1 MEFSTPTSLPN
12 YQVQATYN
20 DKILLLGSCFVEN
33 IGKKLDESKFHVCI
47 NPFGTLYNPSSVA
60 SSIQTLLDGKIY
72 KPTDLFKHGG
82 CFHSFD
88 HHSRFS
94 SVDEEDCLRLIN
106 RQMSFASDYITNA
119 KFLFVTFGSAY
130 IYRLKEN
137 NRVVAN
143 CHKLSDRQFIR
154 ELLTVEDITELWSE
168 LIQKLRMINPDLR
181 ILFTVSPIRHLKDG
195 AHGNQISKATLIL
208 AVQQLMERHPESTD
222 YFPAYE
228 IMLDELRDYRFYA
241 EDMVHPSNQA
251 IQYIWNQFVSCFMTS
266 DTKEIM
272 HQWEEIQKAMNHKPF
287 QPESEAYQKF
297 ILQTM
302 LKIEQ
307 ITKKIPSFDT
317 QNELKALKSKL
328 K

>member
-1 MEFSTPTSLPN
+1 MEFSTPISLPN
-12 YQVQATYN
+12 YPFKATYN
-20 DKILLLGSCFVEN
+20 DKMLLLGSCFVEN
-33 IGKKLDESKFHVCI
+33 IGKKLDEFKFHVCI

-72 KPTDLFKHGG
+72 NPTDLFNYGG
-82 CFHSFD
+82 SFHSYD

-94 SVDEEDCLRLIN
+94 SVNKEECLQLIN
-106 RQMSFASDYITNA
+106 SQARFASDYIKTG

-137 NRVVAN
+137 NRIVAN
-143 CHKLSDRQFIR
+143 CHKLPDRQFIR
-154 ELLTVEDITELWSE
+154 ELLTVEGITELWSE
-168 LIQKLRMINPDLR
+168 LIQKLRKINPDLR

-195 AHGNQISKATLIL
+195 AHGNQISKATLTL
-208 AVQQLMERHPESTD
+208 AVQQLLERHPESTA

-251 IQYIWNQFVSCFMTS
+251 ILYIWNRFISCFMTS

-272 HQWEEIQKAMNHKPF
+272 RQWEEIQKAMKHKPF
-287 QPESEAYQKF
+287 QPESDAYQKF
-297 ILQTM
+297 LIQTM
-302 LKIEQ
+302 LKVEH

-317 QNELKALKSKL
+317 QNELEALKSKL

>member
-94 SVDEEDCLRLIN
+94 SVDEEDCLHLIN
-106 RQMSFASDYITNA
+106 RQMSFASDYIKNA

-143 CHKLSDRQFIR
+143 CHKLPDRKFIR
-154 ELLTVEDITELWSE
+154 ELLTVEEITELWSE
-168 LIQKLRMINPDLR
+168 LIQKLRKVNPDLR

>member
-1 MEFSTPTSLPN
+1 MPKNQIKPEAAEPYSEQTSLGGPIPKIGSPGVMPCRM
-12 YQVQATYN
+12 QLSS
-20 DKILLLGSCFVEN
+20 KILAAAGL
-33 IGKKLDESKFHVCI
+33 
-47 NPFGTLYNPSSVA
+47 
-60 SSIQTLLDGKIY
+60 
-72 KPTDLFKHGG
+72 KPRDQ
-82 CFHSFD
+82 
-88 HHSRFS
+88 
-94 SVDEEDCLRLIN
+94 V
-106 RQMSFASDYITNA
+106 
-119 KFLFVTFGSAY
+119 
-130 IYRLKEN
+130 
-137 NRVVAN
+137 
-143 CHKLSDRQFIR
+143 
-154 ELLTVEDITELWSE
+154 E
-168 LIQKLRMINPDLR
+168 LIAEAGEIR
-181 ILFTVSPIRHLKDG
+181 IRKIG
-195 AHGNQISKATLIL
+195 G
-208 AVQQLMERHPESTD
+208 PEPSIWSASE
-222 YFPAYE
+222 PSRPSARK

>member
-1 MEFSTPTSLPN
+1 
-12 YQVQATYN
+12 
-20 DKILLLGSCFVEN
+20 
-33 IGKKLDESKFHVCI
+33 
-47 NPFGTLYNPSSVA
+47 
-60 SSIQTLLDGKIY
+60 
-72 KPTDLFKHGG
+72 
-82 CFHSFD
+82 
-88 HHSRFS
+88 
-94 SVDEEDCLRLIN
+94 
-106 RQMSFASDYITNA
+106 
-119 KFLFVTFGSAY
+119 
-130 IYRLKEN
+130 
-137 NRVVAN
+137 
-143 CHKLSDRQFIR
+143 
-154 ELLTVEDITELWSE
+154 
-168 LIQKLRMINPDLR
+168 
-181 ILFTVSPIRHLKDG
+181 
-195 AHGNQISKATLIL
+195 
-208 AVQQLMERHPESTD
+208 MERHPESAD

>member
-1 MEFSTPTSLPN
+1 
-12 YQVQATYN
+12 
-20 DKILLLGSCFVEN
+20 
-33 IGKKLDESKFHVCI
+33 
-47 NPFGTLYNPSSVA
+47 
-60 SSIQTLLDGKIY
+60 
-72 KPTDLFKHGG
+72 
-82 CFHSFD
+82 
-88 HHSRFS
+88 
-94 SVDEEDCLRLIN
+94 
-106 RQMSFASDYITNA
+106 MSFASDYITNA

-137 NRVVAN
+137 NRIVAN
-143 CHKLSDRQFIR
+143 CHKLPDRQFIR

-195 AHGNQISKATLIL
+195 SHGNQISKATLIL
-208 AVQQLMERHPESTD
+208 AVQQLMERHPESAD

>member
-1 MEFSTPTSLPN
+1 
-12 YQVQATYN
+12 
-20 DKILLLGSCFVEN
+20 
-33 IGKKLDESKFHVCI
+33 
-47 NPFGTLYNPSSVA
+47 
-60 SSIQTLLDGKIY
+60 
-72 KPTDLFKHGG
+72 
-82 CFHSFD
+82 
-88 HHSRFS
+88 
-94 SVDEEDCLRLIN
+94 
-106 RQMSFASDYITNA
+106 MSFASDYITNA

-168 LIQKLRMINPDLR
+168 LIQKLRKVNPDLR

-208 AVQQLMERHPESTD
+208 AVQQLMERHPESAD

>member
-12 YQVQATYN
+12 YQVKATYN

-33 IGKKLDESKFHVCI
+33 IGKKLDESKFQVCV
-47 NPFGTLYNPSSVA
+47 NPFGTLYNPCSVA
-60 SSIQTLLDGKIY
+60 SSIQTLLDRKIY
-72 KPTDLFKHGG
+72 KPSDLFKHGG

-106 RQMSFASDYITNA
+106 RQMSIASDYITNA

-137 NRVVAN
+137 NRIVAN
-143 CHKLSDRQFIR
+143 CHKLPDRQFIR

-208 AVQQLMERHPESTD
+208 AVQQLMERHPESAD

>member
-12 YQVQATYN
+12 YQVKANYN

-60 SSIQTLLDGKIY
+60 SSIQTLLDEKIY

-106 RQMSFASDYITNA
+106 RQKSIASDYITNA

-137 NRVVAN
+137 NRIVAN
-143 CHKLSDRQFIR
+143 CHKLPDRQFIR
-154 ELLTVEDITELWSE
+154 ELLTVEGITELWSE

-208 AVQQLMERHPESTD
+208 AVQQLMERHPESAD